1 MVSNYVHPL
10 KLRFCFILSLFYNI
24 VKKIIILYNKSQLR
38 PSQSKSKMKS
48 DWRYLSLKF
57 LGQIFEKSEGV

>member
-10 KLRFCFILSLFYNI
+10 KLGFCFILSLFYNI
-24 VKKIIILYNKSQLR
+24 VKKIIILYNKSQLH
-38 PSQSKSKMKS
+38 PSQSMSKMKS